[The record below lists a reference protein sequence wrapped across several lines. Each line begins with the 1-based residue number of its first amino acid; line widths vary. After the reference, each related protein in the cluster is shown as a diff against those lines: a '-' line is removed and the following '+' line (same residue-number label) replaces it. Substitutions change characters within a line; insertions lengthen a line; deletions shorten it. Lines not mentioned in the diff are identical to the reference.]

1 MRALLRAVDRPVP
14 VVRRTPRE
22 LLIIGVASATAVR
35 SWFELGTRD
44 LGNTLAF
51 AAVAVA
57 FAVRF
62 FAARVIAMAVAVA
75 AAGLHVIYAWRDG
88 GLQRAYASGV
98 DDVGREAADLQLLGI
113 AYFLGAI
120 LVLSSRDLVTR
131 FDDAPSRG
139 RVLHNFWRELPVADR
154 RRLAL
159 LVYGVALT
167 LSMLYYV
174 RFLVVAAKLSV
185 PLWVEAG
192 IAGAALTGVLLLF
205 GRAVA
210 ALLAATAGIALAA
223 MLAAH
228 APVAWTVA
236 GGAYVTAA
244 TPAVARS
251 APHLLL
257 GATVAATFTVMAA
270 APWAWRLLH
279 LLVKRTG

>member
-22 LLIIGVASATAVR
+22 LLIIGVAAATAVR

-57 FAVRF
+57 FGVRF

-75 AAGLHVIYAWRDG
+75 ATGLHVVYAWRDG
-88 GLQRAYASGV
+88 G
-98 DDVGREAADLQLLGI
+98 ADLQLLGI

-120 LVLSSRDLVTR
+120 LVLNGRDLIAR

-139 RVLHNFWRELPVADR
+139 RGLHNFWRELPVADR

-167 LSMLYYV
+167 LAMLYYV
-174 RFLVVAAKLSV
+174 RYLVVTAKLPV

-192 IAGAALTGVLLLF
+192 IVGAALTGVLLLF

-210 ALLAATAGIALAA
+210 ALLAATAGTALAV

-228 APVAWTVA
+228 TPVAWTVA

-279 LLVKRTG
+279 LLVKRPG

>member
-22 LLIIGVASATAVR
+22 LLIIGVASSTAVT
-35 SWFELGTRD
+35 SWLEHGARD

-51 AAVAVA
+51 AAVALA

-62 FAARVIAMAVAVA
+62 FAARVIATAVAVA
-75 AAGLHVIYAWRDG
+75 AASLHLMYAWRDG
-88 GLQRAYASGV
+88 W
-98 DDVGREAADLQLLGI
+98 ADRPLLAI

-120 LVLSSRDLVTR
+120 LVLQSRDLVAR

-139 RVLHNFWRELPVADR
+139 RVLPNFWRELPVADR

-159 LVYGVALT
+159 LVHGVAVT
-167 LSMLYYV
+167 LAMLYYV
-174 RFLVVAAKLSV
+174 RYLVLAAGLPA
-185 PLWVEAG
+185 PLWLEAG
-192 IAGAALTGVLLLF
+192 IVGAALTGVLLLF

-210 ALLAATAGIALAA
+210 ALLAAIAGAALAA
-223 MLAAH
+223 LLAAH

-236 GGAYVTAA
+236 AGAYVTTA
-244 TPAVARS
+244 TPAVARA

-257 GATVAATFTVMAA
+257 GATLAATFTVMAA

-279 LLVKRTG
+279 LLVKRPS